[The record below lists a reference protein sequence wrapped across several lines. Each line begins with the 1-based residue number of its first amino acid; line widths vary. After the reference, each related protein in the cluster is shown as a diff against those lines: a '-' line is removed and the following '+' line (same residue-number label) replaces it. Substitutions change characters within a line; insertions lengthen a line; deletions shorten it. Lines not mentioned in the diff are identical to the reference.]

1 MKHLKHL
8 FTALLLLCAT
18 VATAHNFEV
27 GGIYY
32 SITDATNKKVVV
44 TYKGNSNIH
53 YSNEYTGSVT
63 IPESVTY
70 NGNTYSVTSNGHYA
84 FWGCTGLTSITIP
97 NSVTSIGDCAFWGC
111 TGLTSIEIP
120 NSVTSIGNYAF
131 KNCTGLTSITIP
143 NSVTSI
149 GWNAFS
155 GCSGLT
161 SVVIGN
167 SVTSIGWN
175 AFEGTAWYNNQPDGV
190 VYAGKVLYT
199 YKGTMPSNTSIT
211 IKDGTLGIAS
221 SAFGNCT
228 GLTNIEIPNS
238 VTSIGESAFYGCTRL
253 KTVYNFSHL
262 TFSIDSEDYGYVAY
276 YADKVYNV
284 PNGSVEGDFIF
295 GENTHEYT
303 TDDGLPGKLFSPH
316 YEWVSPRLPGKING
330 IRITV
335 LATNGGPNDEYYN
348 GYPIVALGELEF
360 YDGSGYPISYTVA
373 TNSLEGTEGSLANL
387 CDGDYSTF
395 YHSTW
400 SGYGTTP
407 NGYVYL
413 DVKFPEEVDGVW
425 MRMVSRNT
433 MSLVPTHIKV
443 RLSPNNYALKYYIGE
458 DSNVVL
464 PAKYKS
470 ENYNIADNVFLN
482 NKTITSVTI
491 PDGVT
496 SIGNNAF
503 NGCTRLGTVINL
515 SNLPLSKGSEDYGYV
530 AYYADRVINSADIS
544 GISLDKSA
552 ATLVEGE
559 SLTLKATVLGSVG
572 DVPVTWRTSNSSVA
586 TVKDGVVTA
595 VAAGTAIITATAG
608 DCSASCVV
616 HVGNFNGITITSL
629 EQLKNNALYLISLP
643 YHVKGAKSLAIDK
656 GGEALKS
663 NVDLG
668 VELSSSDTR
677 QQFAILGIDGGA
689 TRYLYHVGEK
699 KFINKDGSLGEKP
712 VDAVNI
718 EAGAF
723 DNTFRFYFYF
733 YDLDYLDY
741 LERYICVDVLG
752 QMLMDYWSTPDGY
765 DSYFL
770 EEVGHFDPTEVLG
783 QWVTGISLDK
793 SAATLL
799 KGESLTESLTLKA
812 TVKSVSGSI
821 RDMPVTWST
830 TNSSVATVKDGVVT
844 AVAAGTATIT
854 AKAGGYSATCVV
866 SVEKFNGITSLEQL
880 KNNMLYYISQPHHR
894 KGATSWAVDKGGEA
908 LKSNVDLG
916 VELSSSDT
924 RQQFAII
931 SIDGDA
937 KRYLYHVGE
946 KKFINKDGSLG
957 EKPVDAVNIEAGAFK
972 YTFMFYFDDAH
983 YINVDGHRQMRIDD
997 WSIPDGGN
1005 SCVLEEVGHFDPTEV
1020 TGISLDKSA
1029 ATLVE
1034 GEVLTLKATVKS
1046 VLGSLG
1052 DMPVTWSTSDSS
1064 VATVKDGVVT
1074 AVAAGTATI
1083 TATAGDYSAT
1093 CDVTIE
1099 KKIIAVT
1106 GISLSESKVTLTEG
1120 ETKTLVATVTPADAT
1135 DKTAAWRT
1143 SNSSVATVKDGV
1155 VTAVAA
1161 GTATITATAGD
1172 YSATCV
1178 VTVEK
1183 KVIAVTGISLS
1194 ESKVTLTEGETMT
1207 LVATV
1212 TPADATDKTVA
1223 WSTLTSSVATVKDG
1237 VVTAVAAGTAT
1248 IIAKAGS
1255 YSASCEVTVGN
1266 KVREIIL
1273 STTSLT
1279 LTEGET
1285 MTLIAT
1291 VLPSNAANKTV
1302 TWSTTNSSVAT
1313 VKDGVVTAVAAGTA
1327 TITATAGDCSASCNV
1342 TVDESLSEQLKNN
1355 MLYYISQPHHTKGA
1369 TSWAVD
1375 KGGEALKSNVDLGV
1389 ELSSSDTRQQFAI
1402 LGIDGCAKRYLYHP
1416 GEKKFINKDGSL
1428 GEKPVDAV
1436 NIKAGAFDNTFLFYF
1451 DDAHYINV
1459 GGLRQMTIDYW
1470 RRPDGGNSCAIEPV
1484 GEFDPEV
1491 ALGII
1496 TGIED
1501 IEDVD
1506 GEIVVYD
1513 LQGNRI
1519 LDVDNLERG
1528 IYIVN
1533 GKKVFV
1539 K

>member
-70 NGNTYSVTSNGHYA
+70 NGNTYSVTSIGHYA

-595 VAAGTAIITATAG
+595 VAAGTA
-608 DCSASCVV
+608 
-616 HVGNFNGITITSL
+616 
-629 EQLKNNALYLISLP
+629 
-643 YHVKGAKSLAIDK
+643 
-656 GGEALKS
+656 
-663 NVDLG
+663 
-668 VELSSSDTR
+668 
-677 QQFAILGIDGGA
+677 
-689 TRYLYHVGEK
+689 
-699 KFINKDGSLGEKP
+699 
-712 VDAVNI
+712 
-718 EAGAF
+718 
-723 DNTFRFYFYF
+723 
-733 YDLDYLDY
+733 
-741 LERYICVDVLG
+741 
-752 QMLMDYWSTPDGY
+752 
-765 DSYFL
+765 
-770 EEVGHFDPTEVLG
+770 
-783 QWVTGISLDK
+783 
-793 SAATLL
+793 
-799 KGESLTESLTLKA
+799 
-812 TVKSVSGSI
+812 
-821 RDMPVTWST
+821 
-830 TNSSVATVKDGVVT
+830 
-844 AVAAGTATIT
+844 TIT

-924 RQQFAII
+924 RQQFAILG
-931 SIDGDA
+931 IDGGA